1 MGEQVRGSAGRSAP
15 IAKFAVSVKAGYE
28 QGGTYGNPEHR
39 AGLRGWKGGIVRE
52 ALGSDPPFHLP
63 PGGGCPCVRPAV

>member
-39 AGLRGWKGGIVRE
+39 AGLVRMERGHCERGIRI
-52 ALGSDPPFHLP
+52 
-63 PGGGCPCVRPAV
+63 